1 MNGLLSQRFEEGVQ
15 HINEG
20 IGKKGGTKRLQQ
32 TMERDSKD
40 NEHAESR
47 NYHHEKYY
55 LSDHKNP
62 PMFNTKSESI
72 KDISVIELQTGSLL
86 S

>member
-1 MNGLLSQRFEEGVQ
+1 
-15 HINEG
+15 
-20 IGKKGGTKRLQQ
+20 
-32 TMERDSKD
+32 MERDSKD